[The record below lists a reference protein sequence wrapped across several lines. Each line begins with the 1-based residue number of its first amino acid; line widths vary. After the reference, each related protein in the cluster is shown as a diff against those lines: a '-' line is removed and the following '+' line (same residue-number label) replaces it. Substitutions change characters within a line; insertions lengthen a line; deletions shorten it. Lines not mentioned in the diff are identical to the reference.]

1 MRRRTPACLSLTRI
15 LSVFT
20 TVCMSLLWHNNATF
34 AIRSCGTDNPG
45 MDERKKTGRPPVA
58 PDKELVHGTLRL
70 TRAQWEKV
78 RMAGVP
84 ALRLLI
90 DRWRPKKP

>member
-1 MRRRTPACLSLTRI
+1 MQSNQL
-15 LSVFT
+15 
-20 TVCMSLLWHNNATF
+20 LLWHENMELAS
-34 AIRSCGTDNPG
+34 RYCVTDNPL
-45 MDERKKTGRPPVA
+45 MNERKKTGRPPVA

-70 TRAQWEKV
+70 TPAQWDKV

-90 DRWRPKKP
+90 DRWRVKKP

>member
-1 MRRRTPACLSLTRI
+1 MA
-15 LSVFT
+15 
-20 TVCMSLLWHNNATF
+20 LLWHENATL
-34 AIRSCGTDNPG
+34 ASCSRATDNSG
-45 MDERKKTGRPPVA
+45 MEERKKTGRPPVA
-58 PDKELVHGTLRL
+58 LDKELVHGTLRL

>member
-1 MRRRTPACLSLTRI
+1 ME
-15 LSVFT
+15 
-20 TVCMSLLWHNNATF
+20 
-34 AIRSCGTDNPG
+34 D
-45 MDERKKTGRPPVA
+45 RKKTGRPHVA

-78 RMAGVP
+78 RTAGVP

>member
-1 MRRRTPACLSLTRI
+1 
-15 LSVFT
+15 
-20 TVCMSLLWHNNATF
+20 LWRNNEALATGF
-34 AIRSCGTDNPG
+34 CGVDNPG
-45 MDERKKTGRPPVA
+45 MEERKKTGRPRAA

>member
-1 MRRRTPACLSLTRI
+1 ME
-15 LSVFT
+15 
-20 TVCMSLLWHNNATF
+20 
-34 AIRSCGTDNPG
+34 
-45 MDERKKTGRPPVA
+45 ERKKTGRPRAA

-90 DRWRPKKP
+90 DRWRPELASVTRQPAGYGLNGTTARSATTKPGAFE

>member
-1 MRRRTPACLSLTRI
+1 M
-15 LSVFT
+15 V
-20 TVCMSLLWHNNATF
+20 LLWHEKEPVAS
-34 AIRSCGTDNPG
+34 RSCATDNLG
-45 MDERKKTGRPPVA
+45 MEDRKKTGRPPVA

-78 RMAGVP
+78 RTAGVP

-90 DRWRPKKP
+90 DRWHQKKP

>member
-1 MRRRTPACLSLTRI
+1 ME
-15 LSVFT
+15 
-20 TVCMSLLWHNNATF
+20 
-34 AIRSCGTDNPG
+34 
-45 MDERKKTGRPPVA
+45 ERKKTGRPRAA

-90 DRWRPKKP
+90 DRWCQNKP